1 MSDIVR
7 TAHVGLGPIGLEII
21 RAGVAGGK
29 CLPVAAADISPEI
42 AGRLLR
48 QVTESDDVPDV
59 KVAGDLIEALNAA
72 VEAGA
77 EAAVVCTGSHVE
89 AVADQFEA
97 ALERGLCCISTCEE
111 LTFPW
116 LRSATAADRL
126 DGVAVEHD
134 AVLLGAGVN
143 PGFVLDLLPFVL
155 TRVCE
160 SVRSVHAS
168 RCLDAGRRRR
178 QLQAKIGAGMDPE
191 DFRALAAEG
200 KIGHVGLAESAAL
213 LADSLGW
220 PWDEFEET
228 IDPVIA
234 SEAISTEYFDVPA
247 GRVRG
252 QAQALRM
259 GRVTLELVMALGEP
273 DRDEVRIEG
282 EPPVRAVI
290 EGGVHGDRATAGIVI
305 NLLAPMLNAE
315 PGLRTVTEIGL
326 G

>member
-1 MSDIVR
+1 MNDIIR
-7 TAHVGLGPIGLEII
+7 TVHVGLGPIGLEII
-21 RAGVAGGK
+21 RAGAAGGK

-42 AGRLLR
+42 AGRSLR
-48 QVTESDDVPDV
+48 EVTESDDVPEV
-59 KVAGDLIEALNAA
+59 EVAGNLSEALDAA

-89 AVADQFEA
+89 DIEEQFAAV
-97 ALERGLCCISTCEE
+97 LGRGLCCISTCEE

-126 DGVAVEHD
+126 DGVAVEND

-155 TRVCE
+155 TRVCK

-168 RCLDAGRRRR
+168 RCLDARRRRR

-220 PWDEFEET
+220 PWDEFDET

-234 SEAISTEYFDVPA
+234 SEAISTGYFDVQP

-259 GRVTLELVMALGEP
+259 GRITLELVMALGEA

-290 EGGVHGDRATAGIVI
+290 EGGIHGDPATAGIVI
-305 NLLAPMLNAE
+305 NLLEPMIHAR
-315 PGLRTVTEIGL
+315 PGLRTVTEIAL

>member
-1 MSDIVR
+1 
-7 TAHVGLGPIGLEII
+7 
-21 RAGVAGGK
+21 
-29 CLPVAAADISPEI
+29 
-42 AGRLLR
+42 
-48 QVTESDDVPDV
+48 
-59 KVAGDLIEALNAA
+59 
-72 VEAGA
+72 
-77 EAAVVCTGSHVE
+77 VVCTGSRVE
-89 AVADQFEA
+89 AVEDQFA
-97 ALERGLCCISTCEE
+97 AVLERGLCCISTCEE

-116 LRSATAADRL
+116 LRAATSADRL
-126 DGVAVEHD
+126 DGIAVD
-134 AVLLGAGVN
+134 NDVVLLGAGVN

-168 RCLDAGRRRR
+168 RCLDAGRRRQ

-200 KIGHVGLAESAAL
+200 RIGHVGLAESAAL

-234 SEAISTEYFDVPA
+234 SEAISTEHFDVPP

-252 QAQALRM
+252 QAQTLRM

-282 EPPVRAVI
+282 EPPVRAII
-290 EGGVHGDRATAGIVI
+290 EGGIHGDRATAGIVI
-305 NLLAPMLNAE
+305 NLLAPMLSAE

>member
-1 MSDIVR
+1 MGDVIR
-7 TAHVGLGPIGLEII
+7 TVHVGLGPIGLEII
-21 RAGVAGGK
+21 RAGVAGGR
-29 CLPVAAADISPEI
+29 CVPVAAADISPGI
-42 AGRLLR
+42 AGRSLR
-48 QVTESDDVPDV
+48 E
-59 KVAGDLIEALNAA
+59 LIEGDDILEVEVADDLAAALDVA
-72 VEAGA
+72 VEADA
-77 EAAVVCTGSHVE
+77 EAAVVCTGSYVE
-89 AVADQFEA
+89 AVEDQFAA

-111 LTFPW
+111 LVFPW
-116 LRSATAADRL
+116 LRAATTADRL
-126 DGVAVEHD
+126 DGVAVEND

-168 RCLDAGRRRR
+168 RCLDAGRRRQ
-178 QLQAKIGAGMDPE
+178 QLQAKVGAGMDPE

-200 KIGHVGLAESAAL
+200 QIGHVGLAESAAL

-228 IDPVIA
+228 IDPVVA
-234 SEAISTEYFDVPA
+234 SEAISSEHVDVAA

-252 QAQALRM
+252 QAQTLRM
-259 GRVTLELVMALGEP
+259 GRVTLELVMALGEA

-282 EPPVRAVI
+282 EPPVRAII
-290 EGGVHGDRATAGIVI
+290 EGGIHGDRATAGMVI
-305 NLLAPMLNAE
+305 NLLAPMLAAE

>member
-1 MSDIVR
+1 MSDSVR
-7 TAHVGLGPIGLEII
+7 TVHVGLGPIGLEII
-21 RAGVAGGK
+21 RAGVAGGG
-29 CLPVAAADISPEI
+29 CRPVTAADTSPEI
-42 AGRLLR
+42 AGRSLR
-48 QVTESDDVPDV
+48 EVTDRDDVPAIEV
-59 KVAGDLIEALNAA
+59 TGDLGEALDAA

-89 AVADQFEA
+89 AVEDQFEA
-97 ALERGLCCISTCEE
+97 VLQRGLCCISTCEE

-116 LRSATAADRL
+116 LRSATVADRL
-126 DGVAVEHD
+126 DGVAVEHG

-160 SVRSVHAS
+160 SVRSVHAA
-168 RCLDAGRRRR
+168 RRLDARRRRR
-178 QLQAKIGAGMDPE
+178 QLQVKVGAGMDPE

-200 KIGHVGLAESAAL
+200 RIGHVGLAESAAL

-220 PWDEFEET
+220 PWDEFQET

-234 SEAISTEYFDVPA
+234 TEPMATEYFEVPA
-247 GRVRG
+247 GRVSG
-252 QAQALRM
+252 QAQTLRM
-259 GRVTLELVMALGEP
+259 GRVTLELVMALGET
-273 DRDEVRIEG
+273 DLDQVRIEG
-282 EPPVRAVI
+282 EPPVRAII
-290 EGGVHGDRATAGIVI
+290 EGGIHGDRATAGIVI
-305 NLLAPMLNAE
+305 NLLAPMLRAA